1 MSSWRPPRA
10 MNRIEQLVE
19 KVPHARTVVHGET
32 TLSEVAHFLV
42 PKPVVSGISEG
53 TIVELVAGPFKG
65 EKAVVKRIDTG
76 KEEITVELYESVL
89 PIPIT
94 VRGDNVRVVDKGDGQ
109 VTILFRPGQDY
120 TFKSL
125 PVNLSKPRLCTQ
137 RVRHGDTMAEVVE
150 VLVAGGKA
158 TAGPPIGPALGPLGI
173 NVKAVVDEINK
184 KTGTFNGMQVPVKIE
199 VDDKK
204 NFTVTV
210 GIPPTTA
217 LIKKE
222 ANIEKGS
229 AEPSTIVVG
238 NLPLEAAVS
247 IARMKQDDMLS
258 YDLKTAVKEVVG
270 TCVSMGVTV
279 DGKKPKEVI
288 AAINAGDYDKVL
300 AV

>member
-1 MSSWRPPRA
+1 
-10 MNRIEQLVE
+10 
-19 KVPHARTVVHGET
+19 
-32 TLSEVAHFLV
+32 
-42 PKPVVSGISEG
+42 
-53 TIVELVAGPFKG
+53 
-65 EKAVVKRIDTG
+65 
-76 KEEITVELYESVL
+76 
-89 PIPIT
+89 
-94 VRGDNVRVVDKGDGQ
+94 
-109 VTILFRPGQDY
+109 
-120 TFKSL
+120 
-125 PVNLSKPRLCTQ
+125 
-137 RVRHGDTMAEVVE
+137 MAEVVE

-184 KTGTFNGMQVPVKIE
+184 KTGSFNGMQVPVKIE

-247 IARMKQDDMLS
+247 IARMKQNDMLS

-288 AAINAGDYDKVL
+288 AAINAGAYDKVL